1 MTKTE
6 IVKEVQI
13 EEMFDK
19 LDSDHSKVLDMQEM

>member
-19 LDSDHSKVLDMQEM
+19 LDSDHSKALDMQEM